1 MDNGMTLAAQM
12 LASQDKFTTKN
23 TDMAVATM
31 EKMYLGTTTK
41 KDMNTCTF
49 RQNE

>member
-1 MDNGMTLAAQM
+1 MDNGMTLAIHM
-12 LASQDKFTTKN
+12 SASWDKRATDS

-41 KDMNTCTF
+41 GGMNTCTF

>member
-1 MDNGMTLAAQM
+1 MTLAIQTSASWGK
-12 LASQDKFTTKN
+12 LATNS

-41 KDMNTCTF
+41 KGMNTCTF
-49 RQNE
+49 GQNE